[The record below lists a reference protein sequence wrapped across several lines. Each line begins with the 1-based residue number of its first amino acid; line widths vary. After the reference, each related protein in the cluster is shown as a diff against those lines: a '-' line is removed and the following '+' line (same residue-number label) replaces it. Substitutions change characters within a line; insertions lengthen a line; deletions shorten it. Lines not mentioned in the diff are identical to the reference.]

1 MTPAN
6 YLTLL
11 RMNAALQLL
20 TDKQQRIKNIAY
32 ELGFTDDAHFCRSFK
47 KYYGI
52 SPGEYQKKRKD
63 ILI

>member
-20 TDKQQRIKNIAY
+20 TNKDQTIKSIAY
-32 ELGFTDDAHFCRSFK
+32 ELGFSDDAHFCRSFK
-47 KYYGI
+47 KYYGVA
-52 SPGEYQKKRKD
+52 PGEYQKKRGD
-63 ILI
+63 ILL